1 MSFLGFRIG
10 TGTSCRVSLSPAGW
24 FPENAARSTL
34 YSATTHD
41 SRRHTIEKRGELHR
55 VYNTPMA
62 PLSILFVCIGN
73 TCRSP
78 MAEAIARGLGE
89 DRVRAS
95 SAGIMPFGRIVPA
108 TVEALE
114 ALGYDPR
121 GLASKGL
128 DDIDLGDFDI
138 IVSLL
143 GPSGLSYLPFTLGA
157 QLESWSVRDPYGED
171 DDVYLVVARE
181 LELRI
186 RELLA
191 DQETRELPLV

>member
-1 MSFLGFRIG
+1 
-10 TGTSCRVSLSPAGW
+10 
-24 FPENAARSTL
+24 
-34 YSATTHD
+34 
-41 SRRHTIEKRGELHR
+41 
-55 VYNTPMA
+55 
-62 PLSILFVCIGN
+62 
-73 TCRSP
+73 
-78 MAEAIARGLGE
+78 
-89 DRVRAS
+89 
-95 SAGIMPFGRIVPA
+95 MPFGRIVPA